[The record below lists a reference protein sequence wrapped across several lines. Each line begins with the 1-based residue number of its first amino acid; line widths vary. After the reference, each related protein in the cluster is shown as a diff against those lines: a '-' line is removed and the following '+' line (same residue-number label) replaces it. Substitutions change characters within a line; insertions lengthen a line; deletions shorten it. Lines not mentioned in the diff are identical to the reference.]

1 MIIVVLQFVTII
13 GLISLYFGFLK
24 PGDGGANENIAG
36 EEIDAKDNEKQPGQ
50 EEEPLEN
57 ERPLGAIVPLDTL
70 ILNLRDS
77 GFLKIRIQLE
87 FIEREVPS
95 RYYSREVVLRD
106 SVIALLNTKTKDELL
121 SSRGKDNLRS
131 EIKELMNEALKK
143 ALIEHVY
150 FSEYVIR

>member
-1 MIIVVLQFVTII
+1 VLECALFSNYWPNTYKLHIQHF
-13 GLISLYFGFLK
+13 K
-24 PGDGGANENIAG
+24 
-36 EEIDAKDNEKQPGQ
+36 
-50 EEEPLEN
+50 
-57 ERPLGAIVPLDTL
+57 
-70 ILNLRDS
+70 
-77 GFLKIRIQLE
+77 RIQLE